1 MTYNEF
7 LNEFKR
13 IFLLNDEELLPS
25 DEKIEKLY
33 ELTEIMLEVNKYM
46 NLTAV
51 TDRSQIILK
60 HYFDCLTILKYIPEN
75 ASIVDVGCGAGFPS
89 LPVAICR
96 KDLKITALDSTA
108 KRINYILDTANKL
121 GVDNITAIAARAEDL
136 AKKEE
141 FREKFDVATARAV
154 ADLPVLCELCLPFV
168 KLGGSFLSMKG
179 AKGEDELGRSRKAIS
194 ACGGDEA
201 RLFEDELTS
210 NGDEF
215 EKRCLIIVK
224 KVEKTPKI
232 YPRNFAQISKK
243 PL

>member
-7 LNEFKR
+7 LTEFKR
-13 IFLLNDEELLPS
+13 IFLLNDESLLPS
-25 DEKIEKLY
+25 DDKIKKLY
-33 ELTEIMLEVNKYM
+33 ELTETMLEVNKHM

-51 TDRSQIILK
+51 TDYSQIILK
-60 HYFDCLTILKYIPEN
+60 HYFDCLTILKYLPEN
-75 ASIVDVGCGAGFPS
+75 TSVIDVGCGAGFPS

-96 KDLKITALDSTA
+96 EDLKITALDSTA
-108 KRINYILDTANKL
+108 KRINYIADIANKL
-121 GVDNITAIAARAEDL
+121 DIKNITAIAARAEDL
-136 AKKEE
+136 AAKAEY
-141 FREKFDVATARAV
+141 REKFDVATARAV

-168 KLGGSFLSMKG
+168 KVGGTFLSMKG
-179 AKGEDELGRSRKAIS
+179 AKGEEEFERSRRAIS
-194 ACGGDEA
+194 LCGGSDA
-201 RLFEDELTS
+201 QLFDGQLTQ
-210 NGDEF
+210 NGAEF